1 MAMELADRM
10 APADMLVFG
19 TAFGLAGLAVF
30 NYATG
35 VYGGA
40 IVSSVGTVVTT
51 LFGVFTD

>member
-1 MAMELADRM
+1 MT
-10 APADMLVFG
+10 PATLLTFG

-40 IVSSVGTVVTT
+40 IVSSIGTVIAT
-51 LFGVFTD
+51 LFGVLSH